1 MAEAPLARADVT
13 GLVLAGGRGQRMGGL
28 DKGLQ
33 PCGDATLVER
43 VLARLRPQVG
53 ALAVSANRHLD
64 RYGALGV
71 PVWPDREGAAD
82 LGPLSGL
89 LAGLTHA
96 TTPWLLTAPCDG
108 PALPL
113 DLLARLAGALEKT
126 PADIAIACTLDDGQ
140 PRRHPVYG
148 LWRTRLA
155 PALAAHLT
163 TGERRLDR
171 WVAAQHGV
179 EVLFDAPGD
188 AAAFR
193 NLNTLAELADYAR
206 GA

>member
-1 MAEAPLARADVT
+1 
-13 GLVLAGGRGQRMGGL
+13 MGGL

-33 PCGDATLVER
+33 RCGDTTLVEQ

-64 RYGALGV
+64 RYAALNL
-71 PVWPDREGAAD
+71 PVWPDLLDAAD
-82 LGPLSGL
+82 MGPLSGL

-96 TTPWLLTAPCDG
+96 TTPWLLTVPCDG

-113 DLLARLAGALEKT
+113 DLLARLGAALERA
-126 PADIAIACTLDDGQ
+126 PADIAIACTLEQGER
-140 PRRHPVYG
+140 RRHPVYG
-148 LWRTRLA
+148 LWRVSLA
-155 PALAAHLT
+155 PALADHLAR
-163 TGERRLDR
+163 GERRLDR
-171 WVAAQHGV
+171 WVAQQRGL
-179 EVLFDAPGD
+179 EVVFDEAGD

-193 NLNTLAELADYAR
+193 NLNTLADLADYER